1 MENEIDI
8 LGLIRELFPEDKM
21 LTEDQVRQLM
31 LEHARRSGSGRKA
44 AALAGV
50 SSSYWWKAAHGQQPI
65 GSLVDAGYHIRH
77 VNMWEIVE
85 D

>member
-1 MENEIDI
+1 MDEIDI
-8 LGLIRELFPEDKM
+8 LKLIREMFPDTKL
-21 LTEDQVRQLM
+21 LTEDQVRKLM
-31 LEHARRSGSGRKA
+31 LAHSARAGSGRKA